1 MNAIPKVLDLTRR
14 LIRFETINPASHESE
29 CAQFLGKLLED
40 GGYSCRLFEF
50 APGRSSLV
58 AKLGGER
65 DRRPICFAGLMV
77 TVPLGARPWLY
88 DPFAGDIADG
98 KLYGRGSS
106 DMKRRLSGVRS
117 GGVRPSS
124 LSD

>member
-106 DMKRRLSGVRS
+106 DMKSGLAAYVAAGFALAACRT
-117 GGVRPSS
+117 
-124 LSD
+124 